1 MVKHVNS
8 KQSIHIR
15 QQIPKIDDIILDK
28 LHRQAIQTYN
38 PSNRIPD
45 NPPHQHLRRG
55 LTKFIECILNNEINN
70 NKQTRTPIQ
79 KTHRPADFVFDIS
92 QLQRSYQC
100 QI

>member
-79 KTHRPADFVFDIS
+79 ETHRSTDSLLDIS